1 MLLYMWWKVH
11 TTSSRERVIQL
22 RVNGRVVPLCMKLGA
37 AGEAFFVERVH
48 NPLRRDLATS
58 PLTSPLREGRID
70 ADAPDNNGGAGGQ
83 WDEESGA
90 QDDWESR
97 KPKSGRRKHNARR
110 ARGRR
115 ATSDMDESCLA
126 SVASVEEAGGAR
138 MTRASTAA
146 ESSTG
151 TPWPSSPPATAA
163 AVMSRARSLQDHL
176 GGGSGSGSGDEEP
189 TAVAWAIGAEE
200 ISGSSGGEG
209 GEGGGGVT
217 TGAGGAPSLTQD
229 NGPPLVS
236 AFRGNEG
243 GGGALAVAPS
253 RPVPGVD
260 AGGAGQTGYHHPPS
274 TGGGERQDAPGV
286 ARAPL
291 AKPSPPASSGGG
303 VFVAAGVGTGASLSA
318 DPSAAGERG
327 AADAAAGQPQ
337 APSASPWIGRGGS
350 DDGGNDDDGG
360 GGGGGGG
367 DSPSPPPAAAAVH
380 PPQGVASGGGG
391 HDDETA
397 MRICVTDVLLET
409 EESESSCLPQPPGEG
424 GELRHPSL
432 LQALAPGPAALHGVA
447 LPAAAEGGGISRAH
461 EDEPRGTD
469 EGRGPPSGPGVT
481 AAAVT
486 TTKREP
492 EAVRVSEGDHLA
504 LAHLLLRA
512 REDSS
517 CLPSHR
523 EDQDKGDDPL
533 PPATAVGAPAAGSAV
548 GAVEA
553 RQAGAPPPSQ
563 EPGLAASA
571 AAASLPPQGC
581 IFPGDV
587 ESEMNQ
593 EVVAIETLSADAEA
607 WLTGEPASGGKEMAA
622 QRVIVASAS
631 GSSLDDKPRSRH
643 GSNVDLKGF
652 HTPHGGS
659 ATDLTE
665 LSPATE
671 RGAGEVGMGSLLAA
685 VAAGADTTM
694 ARGGP
699 DDDDGG
705 GASREGWGQPRSPPR
720 EGGVT
725 PPGGWSVGP
734 RSQSGA
740 AAGTRGGSTTPSG
753 GRRAAAAAAAAEG
766 GVFLGEPGQSTTGG
780 KAGLPAAGPPRR
792 TAPSSPPVMS
802 LSGHLIGPE
811 VRRGQGSGEV
821 NKWAR
826 DAFMKEAVT
835 WEDFSRYPQEI
846 VQDPRLLVAVEGCL
860 LSLSE
865 ALPHLIAASVFGNSL
880 PQPSVARGEAP
891 RGGSHAEAS
900 PAGGRAGGGDC
911 DGGGGGT
918 DGDREEA
925 GSFCAQ
931 DGSTGGGSS
940 SVLAQ
945 DLVGGTASRGTEA
958 AAAAAAAGA
967 GGAYGG
973 GGAASDVGGVAPA
986 SDGTMAGSEEA
997 EGAAGGYWG
1006 LSGWFSRRSGMSP
1019 PLPMGEE
1026 PGAGLASDQRLSMAG
1041 SDGRAS
1047 WSRKGG
1053 GATVVA
1059 AAGGGKAAGSGRR
1072 VRRGSWRGSPSPLSI
1087 EVVGAGELKR
1097 SRGAGDVSESD
1108 EDEDLYG
1115 KTLRPTSEQL
1125 AALRLRPG
1133 CNTIEFV
1140 VNVAGQAERVVSARA
1155 FLWGSGARVVV
1166 SDIENTIARSGGG
1179 GSGRGS
1185 FSQVIGPG
1193 VHKDVSTLFS
1203 KISGNG
1209 YKILYLTNR
1218 PLPDWHAKRGAAAAA
1233 EGGVALPRGPVLCPP
1248 EVLFRGTSSKDRR
1261 SHHEVFKMTALRG
1274 LKLIFPADVN
1284 PLYGG
1289 FGNSVSD
1296 MVAYKKMA
1304 VPEGRIFLINSMG
1317 ELHNINHTYRQTYLS
1332 LSRHVDLTFP
1342 PLPDDGADD
1351 SFDGHEVEDYYAD
1364 NDDGDDY
1371 VDDDGDVDAE
1381 IDDAVGSG
1389 SGSGSGGGGGQ
1400 DVGGSSTGVPKSV
1413 SSSSSSSVAGG
1424 GGGPGGAGDGA
1435 DGPDGGGGCGGGGGV
1450 SPATGASVADTD
1462 GRDINGFVP
1471 ALGGERGDGSKSK
1484 GQASRRPSLADSGS
1498 SGGGVGGIGGKEA
1511 ASSKA
1516 KGAPTIPRRW
1526 EEVAPRREKS
1536 FYPNRAAVEDRF
1548 TDLNFWRDPPPLI
1561 GDDDDDDDE
1570 EEDDDESQR
1579 EEDEAEKAVAAGEG
1593 EENGVAGGK
1602 DDSERED

>member
-1 MLLYMWWKVH
+1 
-11 TTSSRERVIQL
+11 
-22 RVNGRVVPLCMKLGA
+22 
-37 AGEAFFVERVH
+37 
-48 NPLRRDLATS
+48 
-58 PLTSPLREGRID
+58 
-70 ADAPDNNGGAGGQ
+70 
-83 WDEESGA
+83 
-90 QDDWESR
+90 R

-151 TPWPSSPPATAA
+151 TPWPSSPLATAA

-209 GEGGGGVT
+209 GGGGGGVT
-217 TGAGGAPSLTQD
+217 TGSRAGGGGEQAPPLTQD
-229 NGPPLVS
+229 TGPPPTS
-236 AFRGNEG
+236 TFRGNEG

-253 RPVPGVD
+253 RPAPGID
-260 AGGAGQTGYHHPPS
+260 AGGAGQTGSHHPPS
-274 TGGGERQDAPGV
+274 TGGGERQDAPAV
-286 ARAPL
+286 DSRAPL
-291 AKPSPPASSGGG
+291 AKPTPPASSGGG

-318 DPSAAGERG
+318 DPSAAGGRG

-337 APSASPWIGRGGS
+337 APSTSPWIGRGGS
-350 DDGGNDDDGG
+350 DDGGSDDDGG
-360 GGGGGGG
+360 GGE
-367 DSPSPPPAAAAVH
+367 SPSPPPAAVAVH

-391 HDDETA
+391 HDGETE

-424 GELRHPSL
+424 GDLRHPSL
-432 LQALAPGPAALHGVA
+432 LQALAPAPAALRGDA

-461 EDEPRGTD
+461 EDEPRGMD
-469 EGRGPPSGPGVT
+469 EGGGPPSSPGAT

-492 EAVRVSEGDHLA
+492 EAVRVSDGDHLA

-523 EDQDKGDDPL
+523 EDQDKGVDPL
-533 PPATAVGAPAAGSAV
+533 PPATTAEPPVAGSGVGAAEAG
-548 GAVEA
+548 
-553 RQAGAPPPSQ
+553 QTNAPPSSQ
-563 EPGLAASA
+563 EPGPAALAAA
-571 AAASLPPQGC
+571 PSLPPKGC

-622 QRVIVASAS
+622 EGVIVASAS
-631 GSSLDDKPRSRH
+631 GSSLGDKPRSRH

-659 ATDLTE
+659 STDLTE

-671 RGAGEVGMGSLLAA
+671 RGPGEAGMGCLLAA
-685 VAAGADTTM
+685 VAGAASTT

-699 DDDDGG
+699 DDDGG
-705 GASREGWGQPRSPPR
+705 GASREGWGQPRSPSR
-720 EGGVT
+720 EGGMM

-734 RSQSGA
+734 QSPSGA
-740 AAGTRGGSTTPSG
+740 SAVTRGGSTAPSG
-753 GRRAAAAAAAAEG
+753 GRRAAAAEG
-766 GVFLGEPGQSTTGG
+766 DVFLGEPGQSATGW

-792 TAPSSPPVMS
+792 TATSSRPVMS

-826 DAFMKEAVT
+826 DAFLKEAVT

-846 VQDPRLLVAVEGCL
+846 VQDPRLLVAVEGLL
-860 LSLSE
+860 LSLPE

-891 RGGSHAEAS
+891 RGGSHSEAL
-900 PAGGRAGGGDC
+900 PAAGRSGGRDC

-918 DGDREEA
+918 DGDREET
-925 GSFCAQ
+925 GSSCAQ
-931 DGSTGGGSS
+931 DGSTGGGSA

-945 DLVGGTASRGTEA
+945 DLGGGMASRGAE
-958 AAAAAAAGA
+958 AAAAAGA
-967 GGAYGG
+967 GAGVAYSG
-973 GGAASDVGGVAPA
+973 GGAASDAGGTSAA
-986 SDGTMAGSEEA
+986 SDGTMAGPEEA

-1026 PGAGLASDQRLSMAG
+1026 KGAGLASDQRLSMAR

-1053 GATVVA
+1053 GAAAAAAA

-1087 EVVGAGELKR
+1087 EVVGAGELQR

-1179 GSGRGS
+1179 GFGRGS

-1296 MVAYKKMA
+1296 MVAYKK
-1304 VPEGRIFLINSMG
+1304 VSC
-1317 ELHNINHTYRQTYLS
+1317 
-1332 LSRHVDLTFP
+1332 
-1342 PLPDDGADD
+1342 
-1351 SFDGHEVEDYYAD
+1351 
-1364 NDDGDDY
+1364 
-1371 VDDDGDVDAE
+1371 AE
-1381 IDDAVGSG
+1381 
-1389 SGSGSGGGGGQ
+1389 
-1400 DVGGSSTGVPKSV
+1400 
-1413 SSSSSSSVAGG
+1413 
-1424 GGGPGGAGDGA
+1424 
-1435 DGPDGGGGCGGGGGV
+1435 
-1450 SPATGASVADTD
+1450 
-1462 GRDINGFVP
+1462 
-1471 ALGGERGDGSKSK
+1471 
-1484 GQASRRPSLADSGS
+1484 
-1498 SGGGVGGIGGKEA
+1498 
-1511 ASSKA
+1511 
-1516 KGAPTIPRRW
+1516 
-1526 EEVAPRREKS
+1526 
-1536 FYPNRAAVEDRF
+1536 
-1548 TDLNFWRDPPPLI
+1548 
-1561 GDDDDDDDE
+1561 
-1570 EEDDDESQR
+1570 
-1579 EEDEAEKAVAAGEG
+1579 
-1593 EENGVAGGK
+1593 
-1602 DDSERED
+1602 

>member
-1 MLLYMWWKVH
+1 MNVLRGAKNYVTGALGFSSGETSGALDIMVVQHEDGVMSCTPFHVRFAKVH
-11 TTSSRERVIQL
+11 VTSSRERVIQL
-22 RVNGRVVPLCMKLGA
+22 RVNGRVAPLCMKLGA

-58 PLTSPLREGRID
+58 PLASPLPEGRID
-70 ADAPDNNGGAGGQ
+70 AEAADSNGDRGGQ

-90 QDDWESR
+90 QDNWESRVLRNYQLLSDLSSDDEAASHRESAGGGAVPPPSSSAQASHLREGGSSRSRSPRQTPSASSSSPPPPLVRGMPPSMAASSSSSGIPAASPPRLSLSTTDGEGGGGNRTHNSRGGNSGSSGSGSISSGDRVGGGNDGGGDGASQAASCLPHGAPAYTAEAAAGTTAVAVSAPVAVDAEAAETAIVAVAGGGKDPGSDGITTPPTPEPAAPPTAAAAVAAADGRGTTHREDSKAWSDGDGDEEDNADGSDDEAEHGGGGDGGRRGGADGSGRGEAREGEEGSWWWSWTWGALPVRR

-151 TPWPSSPPATAA
+151 TPWPSSPPSTAA
-163 AVMSRARSLQDHL
+163 AVMSRVRSLQDHL

-209 GEGGGGVT
+209 GGGGGVT
-217 TGAGGAPSLTQD
+217 TGSRAGGGGERAPPLTQD
-229 NGPPLVS
+229 TGLSPTS
-236 AFRGNEG
+236 TFRGNEG
-243 GGGALAVAPS
+243 GGGALAVAPC
-253 RPVPGVD
+253 RPAPGID
-260 AGGAGQTGYHHPPS
+260 AGGAGQTGSHHPPS
-274 TGGGERQDAPGV
+274 TGGGERQDAPV
-286 ARAPL
+286 VDSRAPL
-291 AKPSPPASSGGG
+291 AKPIPPASSGGD

-337 APSASPWIGRGGS
+337 APSTSPWIGRGGS
-350 DDGGNDDDGG
+350 DDGGSDDDGG
-360 GGGGGGG
+360 GGE
-367 DSPSPPPAAAAVH
+367 SPSPPPAAVAVH
-380 PPQGVASGGGG
+380 PPQGVASGGEG
-391 HDDETA
+391 HDGETE

-409 EESESSCLPQPPGEG
+409 EESESPCLPQPPGEG

-432 LQALAPGPAALHGVA
+432 LQALAPAPAALRGDA
-447 LPAAAEGGGISRAH
+447 LPAAAEGGGVSRAH
-461 EDEPRGTD
+461 EDEPRGMD
-469 EGRGPPSGPGVT
+469 EGGGPPSSPGET

-492 EAVRVSEGDHLA
+492 EAVRVSDGDHLA

-523 EDQDKGDDPL
+523 EDQEKGVDPL
-533 PPATAVGAPAAGSAV
+533 PPATAAGPPVAGSGVRA
-548 GAVEA
+548 AEA
-553 RQAGAPPPSQ
+553 GQTSATPSSQ
-563 EPGLAASA
+563 EPGPAALAAA
-571 AAASLPPQGC
+571 PSLPPQGC

-607 WLTGEPASGGKEMAA
+607 WLTGEPASGGEEMAA

-631 GSSLDDKPRSRH
+631 GSSLGDKPRSRH

-659 ATDLTE
+659 STDLTE

-671 RGAGEVGMGSLLAA
+671 RGPGEAGVDCLLAA
-685 VAAGADTTM
+685 VTGAATKTAIGV
-694 ARGGP
+694 P
-699 DDDDGG
+699 DDDGG

-720 EGGVT
+720 EGGIM

-734 RSQSGA
+734 QSPSGA
-740 AAGTRGGSTTPSG
+740 SAVTRGGSTAPSG
-753 GRRAAAAAAAAEG
+753 GRRAAAAAAEG
-766 GVFLGEPGQSTTGG
+766 DVFLGEPGQSATGG
-780 KAGLPAAGPPRR
+780 EAGLRAAGPPRR

-826 DAFMKEAVT
+826 DAFLKEAVT

-846 VQDPRLLVAVEGCL
+846 VQDPRLLVAVEGQL

-891 RGGSHAEAS
+891 RRGSHSEAS
-900 PAGGRAGGGDC
+900 TAAGRSGGGDC

-925 GSFCAQ
+925 GRSCAQ

-945 DLVGGTASRGTEA
+945 DLGGGMASRGAEA
-958 AAAAAAAGA
+958 VAAAGA
-967 GGAYGG
+967 GAGEAYGG
-973 GGAASDVGGVAPA
+973 GGAASDVGGTSAA
-986 SDGTMAGSEEA
+986 SDGTMAGPEEA
-997 EGAAGGYWG
+997 EEAAGGYWG

-1026 PGAGLASDQRLSMAG
+1026 PVAGLVSDQRLSMAG

-1053 GATVVA
+1053 GATVAAA

-1087 EVVGAGELKR
+1087 EVVGVGELQR
-1097 SRGAGDVSESD
+1097 SRDAGDVSESD

-1125 AALRLRPG
+1125 
-1133 CNTIEFV
+1133 
-1140 VNVAGQAERVVSARA
+1140 VS
-1155 FLWGSGARVVV
+1155 
-1166 SDIENTIARSGGG
+1166 
-1179 GSGRGS
+1179 
-1185 FSQVIGPG
+1185 
-1193 VHKDVSTLFS
+1193 
-1203 KISGNG
+1203 
-1209 YKILYLTNR
+1209 
-1218 PLPDWHAKRGAAAAA
+1218 
-1233 EGGVALPRGPVLCPP
+1233 
-1248 EVLFRGTSSKDRR
+1248 
-1261 SHHEVFKMTALRG
+1261 
-1274 LKLIFPADVN
+1274 
-1284 PLYGG
+1284 
-1289 FGNSVSD
+1289 
-1296 MVAYKKMA
+1296 
-1304 VPEGRIFLINSMG
+1304 
-1317 ELHNINHTYRQTYLS
+1317 
-1332 LSRHVDLTFP
+1332 
-1342 PLPDDGADD
+1342 
-1351 SFDGHEVEDYYAD
+1351 
-1364 NDDGDDY
+1364 
-1371 VDDDGDVDAE
+1371 
-1381 IDDAVGSG
+1381 
-1389 SGSGSGGGGGQ
+1389 
-1400 DVGGSSTGVPKSV
+1400 
-1413 SSSSSSSVAGG
+1413 
-1424 GGGPGGAGDGA
+1424 
-1435 DGPDGGGGCGGGGGV
+1435 
-1450 SPATGASVADTD
+1450 
-1462 GRDINGFVP
+1462 
-1471 ALGGERGDGSKSK
+1471 
-1484 GQASRRPSLADSGS
+1484 
-1498 SGGGVGGIGGKEA
+1498 
-1511 ASSKA
+1511 
-1516 KGAPTIPRRW
+1516 
-1526 EEVAPRREKS
+1526 
-1536 FYPNRAAVEDRF
+1536 
-1548 TDLNFWRDPPPLI
+1548 
-1561 GDDDDDDDE
+1561 
-1570 EEDDDESQR
+1570 
-1579 EEDEAEKAVAAGEG
+1579 
-1593 EENGVAGGK
+1593 
-1602 DDSERED
+1602 